1 MINAAIKGHVNCVE
15 LLVQKGANLEA
26 MDNVRDEYDDHIY
39 SVRGEGRQERGE
51 GRGKGEG
58 YGREV

>member
-1 MINAAIKGHVNCVE
+1 MFMAAFWGHVNCVE

-26 MDNVRDEYDDHIY
+26 KDKVRDEYDDHIY

-51 GRGKGEG
+51 GRG
-58 YGREV
+58 GRVS

>member
-1 MINAAIKGHVNCVE
+1 MINAADNGRVKCVE

-26 MDNVRDEYDDHIY
+26 KNNVRDEYDDHIY

-51 GRGKGEG
+51 VE
-58 YGREV
+58 E